1 MHAKSA
7 KEERRGTCR
16 NYNFGTGGGLSLHC
30 LILNLGKPAIA
41 LRTRERPPVTDMTDP
56 VKHQSP
62 AVPQIGHQRIARA
75 G

>member
-1 MHAKSA
+1 MRNRPK
-7 KEERRGTCR
+7 RRGEEPVAITISEQ
-16 NYNFGTGGGLSLHC
+16 GGGLLSLHC

-41 LRTRERPPVTDMTDP
+41 LRTLFRAPADVTDP

>member
-41 LRTRERPPVTDMTDP
+41 LRTLFRAPADVTDP

>member
-41 LRTRERPPVTDMTDP
+41 LRTLFRAPADVTDP

-62 AVPQIGHQRIARA
+62 AVPQIGH
-75 G
+75 